1 VCSDLNFIFVSS
13 SKKMK
18 SSSVS
23 SANISAYDI
32 LNKLGQG
39 SFGVVFKVQRK
50 DDKQKYVLK

>member
-1 VCSDLNFIFVSS
+1 
-13 SKKMK
+13 MK